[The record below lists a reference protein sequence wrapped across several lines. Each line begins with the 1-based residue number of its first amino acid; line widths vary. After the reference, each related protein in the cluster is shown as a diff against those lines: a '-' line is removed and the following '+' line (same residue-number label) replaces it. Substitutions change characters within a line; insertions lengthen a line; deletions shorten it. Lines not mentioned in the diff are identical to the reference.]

1 MNIEINVPSNLNEIT
16 LGQYQKF
23 LSILEKNEEGAFLN
37 AKTVEIFC
45 GIPLSDVYTVKAT
58 SIDKV
63 ITILGEVLNTQPKF
77 QDRFMFRGEEYGF
90 IPNLDDMTLGEY
102 VDIDGNISNWD
113 NMHIVMNVLFR
124 RVKQNNGDL
133 YNIEDYNTDNPAKM
147 KDMPLGVA
155 LGAIFFFYALGIE
168 LSTHTI
174 HSSIKNQD
182 KEITAELQTLLPNG
196 EDGINQFTASLKEML
211 DDLRISLN

>member
-23 LSILEKNEEGAFLN
+23 LSILDKNEEGPFLN

-45 GIPLSDVYTVKAT
+45 GIPLSDVYTIKAT

-63 ITILGEVLNTQPKF
+63 ITILGEVLNTQPEF
-77 QDRFMFRGEEYGF
+77 QDRFMFKGEEYGF

-102 VDIDGNISNWD
+102 VDIDGNVSDWD
-113 NMHIVMNVLFR
+113 NMHVVMNVLFR
-124 RVKQNNGDL
+124 RVKQSKNNL
-133 YNIEDYNTDNPAKM
+133 YNIEDYDTSNPAKM

-155 LGAIFFFYALGIE
+155 LGAIFFFYALGTE
-168 LSTHTI
+168 LSVYTI

-182 KEITAELQTLLPNG
+182 KETTAELQTSRLNG
-196 EDGINQFTASLKEML
+196 EDGINQFIVSLKEML
-211 DDLRISLN
+211 DDLKISLN